1 MKRRHKRI
9 VFIVCCV
16 AALGL
21 AIALVLT
28 ALNNNLQFFFTPT
41 EVAAKQAATSRTIR
55 LGGLVE
61 LGSIKRDGTLTQFTI
76 TDTANKVPVVYN
88 GITPDLFKDGRGC
101 VVVGRMGT
109 DGVFHAD
116 TVMAKHDEN
125 YMPPEAGQAIDKAK
139 AAKTLVEK

>member
-16 AALGL
+16 AALAL

-28 ALNNNLQFFFTPT
+28 ALNNNLQFFVTPT
-41 EVAAKQAATSRTIR
+41 EVATKQRTNNMTIR

-61 LGSIKRDGTLTQFTI
+61 VGSIKRDGTLTHFTI
-76 TDTANKVPVVYN
+76 TDTANNVPVVYN

-101 VVVGRMGT
+101 VVVGRMGA

-139 AAKTLVEK
+139 AAKTLVEN